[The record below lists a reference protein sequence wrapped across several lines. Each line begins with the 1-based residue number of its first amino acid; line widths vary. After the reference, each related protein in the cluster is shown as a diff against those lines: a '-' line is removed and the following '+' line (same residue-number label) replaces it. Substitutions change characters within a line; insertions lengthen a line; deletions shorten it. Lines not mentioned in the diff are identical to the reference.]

1 MDEYTEREAAITALL
16 NDAPEQV
23 GYSREDAA
31 DCIRYM
37 DAADV
42 ALVRHGRWKC
52 NKPCPVCGEDRFK
65 GLDADIWADWE
76 PPYCPK
82 PDALAAEREYIK
94 QLCPV
99 ENIAPGQGYPDSLA
113 IGREIAHAKQS
124 KAVYCPELEQT
135 FVSVNEAA
143 RQTGANRNKVKECCQ
158 GGRNTTHG
166 FHFQYAG

>member
-1 MDEYTEREAAITALL
+1 MLYKIYCLKDQTGTIRY
-16 NDAPEQV
+16 V
-23 GYSREDAA
+23 GYTSLSEARRMAEH
-31 DCIRYM
+31 RHSHPERRTYTFHVL
-37 DAADV
+37 DV
-42 ALVRHGRWKC
+42 FD
-52 NKPCPVCGEDRFK
+52 N
-65 GLDADIWADWE
+65 
-76 PPYCPK
+76 K

-99 ENIAPGQGYPDSLA
+99 ENIAPGQGYPDSLV
-113 IGREIAHAKQS
+113 IGREIVHAKQS